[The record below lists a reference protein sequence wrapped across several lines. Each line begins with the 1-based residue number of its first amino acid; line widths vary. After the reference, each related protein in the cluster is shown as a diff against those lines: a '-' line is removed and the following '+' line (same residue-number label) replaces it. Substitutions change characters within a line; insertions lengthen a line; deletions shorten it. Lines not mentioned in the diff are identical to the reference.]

1 VQQDLKVPQAE
12 LRACLWNFGTFDRSA
27 IKRNA
32 RASHISRINLN
43 EYTLGSNCRSK
54 VCIRAKKKL
63 AGRLLL
69 QFMKLAR
76 SKFNQ
81 RFKSSV
87 AKLAET
93 VSQKPAA

>member
-1 VQQDLKVPQAE
+1 VQQNLKVPQAE

-54 VCIRAKKKL
+54 VCIRAKKIGWTL
-63 AGRLLL
+63 VVAVYE
-69 QFMKLAR
+69 AR
-76 SKFNQ
+76 TIK
-81 RFKSSV
+81 V
-87 AKLAET
+87 
-93 VSQKPAA
+93 